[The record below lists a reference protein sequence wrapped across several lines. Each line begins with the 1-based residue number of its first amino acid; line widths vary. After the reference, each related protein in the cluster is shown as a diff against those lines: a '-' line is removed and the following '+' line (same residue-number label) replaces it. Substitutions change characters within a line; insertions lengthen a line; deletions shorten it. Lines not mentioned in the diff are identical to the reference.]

1 MKLIRIP
8 FAEAAQF
15 DSKLQTIF
23 NSFPSSK
30 YLVLFFGSEVQG
42 GNSWCPDCIV
52 ADPVIKKA
60 ISKVDNL
67 VLIEC
72 PVGNKSEYKNVPNHP
87 YKTHKQIQLQR
98 VPTLIAWTKEGPAA
112 RLIEDECK
120 IQENI
125 ENLIKNSSI

>member
-23 NSFPSSK
+23 TSFPSSK
-30 YLVLFFGSEVQG
+30 YFVLFFGSEVQG

-67 VLIEC
+67 VLVEC
-72 PVGNKSEYKNVPNHP
+72 PVGNISEYKNVPNHP